1 MLSNFPIKF
10 NNEKIF
16 EPSSWEENSE
26 VIENVTQTEAG
37 TDQIVVTRYD
47 KLLISCSF
55 QCSHTWAKKF
65 KTYSTFDEITVSMYD
80 ILTETYKN
88 RMMRIRDFKVSLI
101 EDSWRTRGTNGLY
114 NVSFSLEE
122 F

>member
-47 KLLISCSF
+47 KLLISCAF
-55 QCSHTWAKKF
+55 QCSHIWAKKF
-65 KTYSTFDEITVSMYD
+65 KTYSNLDEITVSMYD